1 MNKDMKD
8 ELQGII
14 DIIEEA
20 QYDLEDIVDNL
31 QDKYDSLSEAS
42 MYGDKG
48 EQMEEEI
55 DSLEN
60 ACHNLEDTLAE
71 LCSLLKK

>member
-1 MNKDMKD
+1 MNKAMKD

-14 DIIEEA
+14 DTIEEA

-31 QDKYDSLSEAS
+31 QDKYDNLSEAS